1 MITRRIQVECATG
14 DGTSLNVSDA
24 LAGTGRLVA
33 SIGRAAPVH
42 ITYADARD
50 LAGWLIEHAAEDPDR
65 CVRPDC
71 MVIGPHAHNP
81 NTDTGGYPID
91 DGTMGDCP
99 AYVLNRGQKVQCAL
113 PDDGHEVHSYRWHRG
128 DPTAQVH
135 PAGSGGSGGIAS
147 GSGVVIAH
155 GGEGGR
161 GGTSVFRSDQI

>member
-50 LAGWLIEHAAEDPDR
+50 LAGWLIEHAAEDPDAADD
-65 CVRPDC
+65 PD
-71 MVIGPHAHNP
+71 
-81 NTDTGGYPID
+81 GYPVD

-161 GGTSVFRSDQI
+161 GGTSVFRSEQI